1 MSRQSRELKKQ
12 QERAKKYGC
21 DGRCY
26 WSTGMC
32 PSVEICDET
41 RVGEA
46 IATAIGLITVLAMIA
61 MVPIIVIGGAIML
74 IWSIFAGDK
83 EEKGME
89 NDKIHDY
96 TDAYL
101 ESYLRALDK
110 THNPDLAIQTA
121 MGVTMVL
128 RMIDAQNEPKQ
139 PAQPQIN
146 PMAALFGAMMQ
157 QAAQNQQEEG
167 SEIESDDDE

>member
-46 IATAIGLITVLAMIA
+46 IATAIGLITVLASIQGYLSA
-61 MVPIIVIGGAIML
+61 KQTLRIIERVKAR
-74 IWSIFAGDK
+74 
-83 EEKGME
+83 
-89 NDKIHDY
+89 
-96 TDAYL
+96 
-101 ESYLRALDK
+101 ESPR
-110 THNPDLAIQTA
+110 
-121 MGVTMVL
+121 
-128 RMIDAQNEPKQ
+128 
-139 PAQPQIN
+139 
-146 PMAALFGAMMQ
+146 
-157 QAAQNQQEEG
+157 
-167 SEIESDDDE
+167 

>member
-74 IWSIFAGDK
+74 IWSIFAGCRCSRR
-83 EEKGME
+83 ERSSMSSTT
-89 NDKIHDY
+89 Y
-96 TDAYL
+96 TTDIR
-101 ESYLRALDK
+101 S
-110 THNPDLAIQTA
+110 
-121 MGVTMVL
+121 
-128 RMIDAQNEPKQ
+128 
-139 PAQPQIN
+139 
-146 PMAALFGAMMQ
+146 
-157 QAAQNQQEEG
+157 
-167 SEIESDDDE
+167 

>member
-61 MVPIIVIGGAIML
+61 MVPIIVIGQYL
-74 IWSIFAGDK
+74 QFKK
-83 EEKGME
+83 EESRWTSQE
-89 NDKIHDY
+89 FTNTQTY
-96 TDAYL
+96 TWK
-101 ESYLRALDK
+101 R
-110 THNPDLAIQTA
+110 T
-121 MGVTMVL
+121 
-128 RMIDAQNEPKQ
+128 
-139 PAQPQIN
+139 
-146 PMAALFGAMMQ
+146 
-157 QAAQNQQEEG
+157 
-167 SEIESDDDE
+167 

>member
-46 IATAIGLITVLAMIA
+46 IATAIGLITVLAMIS

-74 IWSIFAGDK
+74 IWSIFAG
-83 EEKGME
+83 
-89 NDKIHDY
+89 
-96 TDAYL
+96 
-101 ESYLRALDK
+101 
-110 THNPDLAIQTA
+110 
-121 MGVTMVL
+121 
-128 RMIDAQNEPKQ
+128 
-139 PAQPQIN
+139 
-146 PMAALFGAMMQ
+146 
-157 QAAQNQQEEG
+157 
-167 SEIESDDDE
+167 

>member
-32 PSVEICDET
+32 PSVEICVEICDET

-46 IATAIGLITVLAMIA
+46 IATAIGLITVLAIIA

-74 IWSIFAGDK
+74 IWSIFAG
-83 EEKGME
+83 
-89 NDKIHDY
+89 
-96 TDAYL
+96 
-101 ESYLRALDK
+101 
-110 THNPDLAIQTA
+110 
-121 MGVTMVL
+121 
-128 RMIDAQNEPKQ
+128 
-139 PAQPQIN
+139 
-146 PMAALFGAMMQ
+146 
-157 QAAQNQQEEG
+157 
-167 SEIESDDDE
+167 

>member
-32 PSVEICDET
+32 PSVESDET

-74 IWSIFAGDK
+74 IWSIFA
-83 EEKGME
+83 
-89 NDKIHDY
+89 
-96 TDAYL
+96 
-101 ESYLRALDK
+101 
-110 THNPDLAIQTA
+110 
-121 MGVTMVL
+121 V
-128 RMIDAQNEPKQ
+128 
-139 PAQPQIN
+139 
-146 PMAALFGAMMQ
+146 
-157 QAAQNQQEEG
+157 
-167 SEIESDDDE
+167 

>member
-61 MVPIIVIGGAIML
+61 MIPIIVIGGAIML
-74 IWSIFAGDK
+74 IWSILQDK
-83 EEKGME
+83 EEKEWRTIKFTTTQMHTW
-89 NDKIHDY
+89 KA
-96 TDAYL
+96 T
-101 ESYLRALDK
+101 
-110 THNPDLAIQTA
+110 
-121 MGVTMVL
+121 
-128 RMIDAQNEPKQ
+128 
-139 PAQPQIN
+139 
-146 PMAALFGAMMQ
+146 
-157 QAAQNQQEEG
+157 
-167 SEIESDDDE
+167 

>member
-46 IATAIGLITVLAMIA
+46 IATAIGLTQ
-61 MVPIIVIGGAIML
+61 
-74 IWSIFAGDK
+74 S
-83 EEKGME
+83 
-89 NDKIHDY
+89 
-96 TDAYL
+96 
-101 ESYLRALDK
+101 
-110 THNPDLAIQTA
+110 
-121 MGVTMVL
+121 
-128 RMIDAQNEPKQ
+128 
-139 PAQPQIN
+139 
-146 PMAALFGAMMQ
+146 
-157 QAAQNQQEEG
+157 
-167 SEIESDDDE
+167 

>member
-1 MSRQSRELKKQ
+1 
-12 QERAKKYGC
+12 
-21 DGRCY
+21 
-26 WSTGMC
+26 
-32 PSVEICDET
+32 
-41 RVGEA
+41 
-46 IATAIGLITVLAMIA
+46 
-61 MVPIIVIGGAIML
+61 
-74 IWSIFAGDK
+74 
-83 EEKGME
+83 ME

-146 PMAALFGAMMQ
+146 PMAALFGAIGLICGCAEPARGRQ
-157 QAAQNQQEEG
+157 RDRERRR
-167 SEIESDDDE
+167 

>member
-46 IATAIGLITVLAMIA
+46 IGLITVLAMIA

-74 IWSIFAGDK
+74 IWSIFAG
-83 EEKGME
+83 
-89 NDKIHDY
+89 
-96 TDAYL
+96 
-101 ESYLRALDK
+101 
-110 THNPDLAIQTA
+110 
-121 MGVTMVL
+121 
-128 RMIDAQNEPKQ
+128 
-139 PAQPQIN
+139 
-146 PMAALFGAMMQ
+146 
-157 QAAQNQQEEG
+157 
-167 SEIESDDDE
+167 

>member
-46 IATAIGLITVLAMIA
+46 IATAIGLITGDRRSDHADLVDICRIRRKKEWRTIKFMI
-61 MVPIIVIGGAIML
+61 
-74 IWSIFAGDK
+74 
-83 EEKGME
+83 
-89 NDKIHDY
+89 
-96 TDAYL
+96 TQ
-101 ESYLRALDK
+101 
-110 THNPDLAIQTA
+110 THTWKAT
-121 MGVTMVL
+121 
-128 RMIDAQNEPKQ
+128 
-139 PAQPQIN
+139 
-146 PMAALFGAMMQ
+146 
-157 QAAQNQQEEG
+157 
-167 SEIESDDDE
+167 

>member
-46 IATAIGLITVLAMIA
+46 IATAIGLITVPLPEPTKEISVIEHQCSYGSIMNLLEIWADGSIQGYLSA
-61 MVPIIVIGGAIML
+61 KQTLKIIERIKAR
-74 IWSIFAGDK
+74 
-83 EEKGME
+83 
-89 NDKIHDY
+89 
-96 TDAYL
+96 
-101 ESYLRALDK
+101 ESKKRREMRCRK
-110 THNPDLAIQTA
+110 STKNWRT
-121 MGVTMVL
+121 
-128 RMIDAQNEPKQ
+128 IDQY
-139 PAQPQIN
+139 
-146 PMAALFGAMMQ
+146 
-157 QAAQNQQEEG
+157 
-167 SEIESDDDE
+167 

>member
-1 MSRQSRELKKQ
+1 
-12 QERAKKYGC
+12 
-21 DGRCY
+21 
-26 WSTGMC
+26 
-32 PSVEICDET
+32 
-41 RVGEA
+41 
-46 IATAIGLITVLAMIA
+46 
-61 MVPIIVIGGAIML
+61 
-74 IWSIFAGDK
+74 
-83 EEKGME
+83 ME

-96 TDAYL
+96 TDTYL

-110 THNPDLAIQTA
+110 THNSDLAIQTA
-121 MGVTMVL
+121 TGVTMVL

-157 QAAQNQQEEG
+157 QAVQNQQDPERQEGDPKG

>member
-46 IATAIGLITVLAMIA
+46 IATAIGLITVLAMIDGSNHRDRRSNHA
-61 MVPIIVIGGAIML
+61 
-74 IWSIFAGDK
+74 
-83 EEKGME
+83 
-89 NDKIHDY
+89 
-96 TDAYL
+96 
-101 ESYLRALDK
+101 
-110 THNPDLAIQTA
+110 DLVNICRIRRKRN
-121 MGVTMVL
+121 GE
-128 RMIDAQNEPKQ
+128 R
-139 PAQPQIN
+139 
-146 PMAALFGAMMQ
+146 
-157 QAAQNQQEEG
+157 
-167 SEIESDDDE
+167 

>member
-74 IWSIFAGDK
+74 IWSIFVCRIRRKK
-83 EEKGME
+83 EWRTIKFM
-89 NDKIHDY
+89 I
-96 TDAYL
+96 TQ
-101 ESYLRALDK
+101 
-110 THNPDLAIQTA
+110 THTWKAT
-121 MGVTMVL
+121 
-128 RMIDAQNEPKQ
+128 
-139 PAQPQIN
+139 
-146 PMAALFGAMMQ
+146 
-157 QAAQNQQEEG
+157 
-167 SEIESDDDE
+167 

>member
-46 IATAIGLITVLAMIA
+46 IATAIGMLGVLAM
-61 MVPIIVIGGAIML
+61 M
-74 IWSIFAGDK
+74 
-83 EEKGME
+83 
-89 NDKIHDY
+89 
-96 TDAYL
+96 
-101 ESYLRALDK
+101 
-110 THNPDLAIQTA
+110 
-121 MGVTMVL
+121 
-128 RMIDAQNEPKQ
+128 
-139 PAQPQIN
+139 
-146 PMAALFGAMMQ
+146 ALFPLISAKQ
-157 QAAQNQQEEG
+157 TLRI
-167 SEIESDDDE
+167 IERIKARESPR

>member
-1 MSRQSRELKKQ
+1 MKRAKDKYMINRTKYKDIKRYDHKRRQRMSRQSRELKKQ

-74 IWSIFAGDK
+74 IWSIFAG
-83 EEKGME
+83 
-89 NDKIHDY
+89 
-96 TDAYL
+96 
-101 ESYLRALDK
+101 
-110 THNPDLAIQTA
+110 
-121 MGVTMVL
+121 
-128 RMIDAQNEPKQ
+128 
-139 PAQPQIN
+139 
-146 PMAALFGAMMQ
+146 
-157 QAAQNQQEEG
+157 
-167 SEIESDDDE
+167 

>member
-41 RVGEA
+41 
-46 IATAIGLITVLAMIA
+46 AIGLITVLAMIA

-74 IWSIFAGDK
+74 IWSIFAG
-83 EEKGME
+83 
-89 NDKIHDY
+89 
-96 TDAYL
+96 
-101 ESYLRALDK
+101 
-110 THNPDLAIQTA
+110 
-121 MGVTMVL
+121 
-128 RMIDAQNEPKQ
+128 
-139 PAQPQIN
+139 
-146 PMAALFGAMMQ
+146 
-157 QAAQNQQEEG
+157 
-167 SEIESDDDE
+167 

>member
-46 IATAIGLITVLAMIA
+46 IATAIATAIGLITVLAMIA

-74 IWSIFAGDK
+74 IWSIFA
-83 EEKGME
+83 
-89 NDKIHDY
+89 
-96 TDAYL
+96 
-101 ESYLRALDK
+101 
-110 THNPDLAIQTA
+110 
-121 MGVTMVL
+121 V
-128 RMIDAQNEPKQ
+128 
-139 PAQPQIN
+139 
-146 PMAALFGAMMQ
+146 
-157 QAAQNQQEEG
+157 
-167 SEIESDDDE
+167 

>member
-74 IWSIFAGDK
+74 ITVLAMIAMVPIIVIGGAIMLIWSVFAG
-83 EEKGME
+83 
-89 NDKIHDY
+89 
-96 TDAYL
+96 
-101 ESYLRALDK
+101 
-110 THNPDLAIQTA
+110 
-121 MGVTMVL
+121 
-128 RMIDAQNEPKQ
+128 
-139 PAQPQIN
+139 
-146 PMAALFGAMMQ
+146 
-157 QAAQNQQEEG
+157 
-167 SEIESDDDE
+167 

>member
-1 MSRQSRELKKQ
+1 MKRAKDKYMINRTKYKDIKRYDHQQMEDFLTDVYKNGYADGKESVPGVELQDVEKALQDVKGIGPVVWNRIKERLAELFRKEQ

-74 IWSIFAGDK
+74 IWSIFA
-83 EEKGME
+83 
-89 NDKIHDY
+89 
-96 TDAYL
+96 
-101 ESYLRALDK
+101 
-110 THNPDLAIQTA
+110 
-121 MGVTMVL
+121 V
-128 RMIDAQNEPKQ
+128 
-139 PAQPQIN
+139 
-146 PMAALFGAMMQ
+146 
-157 QAAQNQQEEG
+157 
-167 SEIESDDDE
+167 

>member
-1 MSRQSRELKKQ
+1 MNRQSRELKKQ

-61 MVPIIVIGGAIML
+61 MIPIIVIGGAIIYYIVMNVVL
-74 IWSIFAGDK
+74 WLKLPSDDLKLFSAIVVAVF
-83 EEKGME
+83 
-89 NDKIHDY
+89 
-96 TDAYL
+96 
-101 ESYLRALDK
+101 
-110 THNPDLAIQTA
+110 LAIPYLKSTRK
-121 MGVTMVL
+121 GKE
-128 RMIDAQNEPKQ
+128 R
-139 PAQPQIN
+139 
-146 PMAALFGAMMQ
+146 
-157 QAAQNQQEEG
+157 
-167 SEIESDDDE
+167 

>member
-41 RVGEA
+41 RE
-46 IATAIGLITVLAMIA
+46 
-61 MVPIIVIGGAIML
+61 
-74 IWSIFAGDK
+74 GD
-83 EEKGME
+83 
-89 NDKIHDY
+89 
-96 TDAYL
+96 
-101 ESYLRALDK
+101 
-110 THNPDLAIQTA
+110 
-121 MGVTMVL
+121 
-128 RMIDAQNEPKQ
+128 PK
-139 PAQPQIN
+139 
-146 PMAALFGAMMQ
+146 
-157 QAAQNQQEEG
+157 G

>member
-12 QERAKKYGC
+12 QERAKKHGC

-46 IATAIGLITVLAMIA
+46 IATAIGLIAILAIAMMA

-74 IWSIFAGDK
+74 IWSIFAG
-83 EEKGME
+83 
-89 NDKIHDY
+89 
-96 TDAYL
+96 
-101 ESYLRALDK
+101 
-110 THNPDLAIQTA
+110 
-121 MGVTMVL
+121 
-128 RMIDAQNEPKQ
+128 
-139 PAQPQIN
+139 
-146 PMAALFGAMMQ
+146 
-157 QAAQNQQEEG
+157 
-167 SEIESDDDE
+167 

>member
-46 IATAIGLITVLAMIA
+46 IATAIGLITRREMRCRKS
-61 MVPIIVIGGAIML
+61 MKN
-74 IWSIFAGDK
+74 WR
-83 EEKGME
+83 
-89 NDKIHDY
+89 
-96 TDAYL
+96 T
-101 ESYLRALDK
+101 
-110 THNPDLAIQTA
+110 
-121 MGVTMVL
+121 
-128 RMIDAQNEPKQ
+128 IDQY
-139 PAQPQIN
+139 
-146 PMAALFGAMMQ
+146 
-157 QAAQNQQEEG
+157 
-167 SEIESDDDE
+167 

>member
-46 IATAIGLITVLAMIA
+46 IATAIGLITVLAIRDRRSNHA
-61 MVPIIVIGGAIML
+61 
-74 IWSIFAGDK
+74 
-83 EEKGME
+83 
-89 NDKIHDY
+89 
-96 TDAYL
+96 
-101 ESYLRALDK
+101 
-110 THNPDLAIQTA
+110 DLVNICRIRRKRN
-121 MGVTMVL
+121 GE
-128 RMIDAQNEPKQ
+128 R
-139 PAQPQIN
+139 
-146 PMAALFGAMMQ
+146 
-157 QAAQNQQEEG
+157 
-167 SEIESDDDE
+167 